1 MRRKTDLG
9 SLLARLDPEAPLAAR
24 HLWLV
29 ELFDWIRGK
38 GATPQAAVSRV
49 QLLLDAVEASPEL
62 QQRLRLWWQTLLRT
76 VDITML
82 LADFGFAPRAAF
94 ASEVGERLRRKLL
107 PLSPETID
115 ASELFA
121 LVLPSGFDAQWLNAL
136 DPAQLRRLRLMLSEP
151 LPEGGPTHWQCAL
164 LDAITYCAGQVISTG
179 FAPDLRLR
187 MSEASRMSQPFHGL
201 VHDVE
206 ALRQEVLRVPRAPRA
221 LEQAALR
228 LRARL
233 DACRQA
239 GASVYTHL
247 EDNGISV
254 DLVFRVRQLRD
265 RVIRIRDL
273 IDCLLS
279 ETPLAS
285 ATRLLARLVLL
296 GRERNSVR
304 ALLSSNSSLLAAKV
318 TERSAETGA
327 QYITRDRAA
336 YAGMLRKAAGGGA
349 LTAGTV
355 ILKFAIGA
363 LGLSI
368 FWNGFWSGV
377 MYAASFVLI
386 QLLHCTLATKQ
397 PAMTAPAL
405 AAKLKEIG
413 SAEDHDAAV
422 EDFVTEV
429 THLVRSQVA
438 AVLGNVLTVFPVVL
452 AVSFAVKLAT
462 GHPLIGVR
470 EADYVLHSLDP
481 AGGLLLFAAFTG
493 VLLFAAS
500 LIAGWA
506 ENWFV
511 LHRLDSAMRYNPQIG
526 RWLGRAR
533 AARWS
538 GFMRENISGFASN
551 ISLGLMLG
559 LVPAFAAF
567 FGLGLEARHVTLSTG
582 QLAAAAA
589 AYGIDAVR
597 VHAVWWCLLGIPFIG
612 ALNLGVSFYCA
623 FRLALRAH
631 SVSGFDRARIRRAV
645 WARARSAPLSFLWPR
660 KRTAPAPDAP
670 AEGAADA
677 AGPRDAGGVVR
688 PALEPVPTAVAAAA
702 RPKRG
707 VWRLLSARM
716 SMPASAPAAPSAPP
730 AAPREPT
737 LDGTPL
743 PPPPAAGPRDGPR

>member
-9 SLLARLDPEAPLAAR
+9 SLLARLDPDAPLAAR

-49 QLLLDAVEASPEL
+49 QLLLDAVEASPDV
-62 QQRLRLWWQTLLRT
+62 QARLRAWWQTLLRT

-94 ASEVGERLRRKLL
+94 ASEFAERLRRKML

-121 LVLPSGFDAQWLNAL
+121 LVMPSSFDAQWLNAL
-136 DPAQLRRLRLMLSEP
+136 DPAQLRRLRMMLSEP
-151 LPEGGPTHWQCAL
+151 VPRGGPTHWQCAL

-187 MSEASRMSQPFHGL
+187 MSDTARATQPFHGL
-201 VHDVE
+201 VHDVGD
-206 ALRQEVLRVPRAPRA
+206 LRQEVLRVPRDPRA
-221 LEQAALR
+221 LEAAALR
-228 LRARL
+228 LRERL

-254 DLVFRVRQLRD
+254 DLVFRVRQLRE

-285 ATRLLARLVLL
+285 ATRLLARLVIL
-296 GRERNSVR
+296 GRERTSVR

-336 YAGMLRKAAGGGA
+336 YGRMLRKAAGGGA

-355 ILKFAIGA
+355 IMKFAIGA
-363 LGLSI
+363 IGLSI
-368 FWNGFWSGV
+368 FWSGFWSGV

-413 SAEDHDAAV
+413 TADDHGAV
-422 EDFVTEV
+422 IEDFVTEV

-438 AVLGNVLTVFPVVL
+438 AVLGNVLTVFPVIL
-452 AVSFAVKLAT
+452 AISLLVRLAT

-481 AGGLLLFAAFTG
+481 TGPALFFAAFTG
-493 VLLFAAS
+493 VLLFSAS

-511 LHRLDSAMRYNPQIG
+511 LHRLDSAMRYNPQIT

-538 GFMRENISGFASN
+538 QFVRENISGFASN

-559 LVPAFAAF
+559 LVPAFTAF

-597 VHAVWWCLLGIPFIG
+597 VHAVWWCLLGIPLIG
-612 ALNLGVSFYCA
+612 MLNLGVSFYCA

-645 WARARSAPLSFLWPR
+645 WTRFRTAPLSFLWPR
-660 KRTAPAPDAP
+660 RQAAGAHGDPAPGIPGTDA
-670 AEGAADA
+670 D
-677 AGPRDAGGVVR
+677 GVAR
-688 PALEPVPTAVAAAA
+688 PALEPVPTVGPPAGAAS

-707 VWRLLSARM
+707 AWRLLSARM
-716 SMPASAPAAPSAPP
+716 SLPSAPP
-730 AAPREPT
+730 PGPAAGAPREPT
-737 LDGTPL
+737 FDGTPL
-743 PPPPAAGPRDGPR
+743 PPAAGLRGDPRGDPR